1 VSVIRFTILGEPASK
16 ANQRQIVSMPIAGD
30 ACPRCT
36 KPKPRGARACVCG
49 ASFTRP
55 QVIKSKKALGY
66 EADALRQIPPVHRV
80 RLDGP
85 VKVSLRI
92 FYSTERPDLDESVVL
107 DVLQDRWKGRGEER
121 VLVQKGVIRND
132 RQVREKH
139 VYHGIDRKNPRA
151 EIEIEP
157 MQPQTVELLPLDLDV
172 PKERPIKIVPTRAD
186 GKPF

>member
-16 ANQRQIVSMPIAGD
+16 ANQRQIVSMP
-30 ACPRCT
+30 
-36 KPKPRGARACVCG
+36 
-49 ASFTRP
+49 
-55 QVIKSKKALGY
+55 
-66 EADALRQIPPVHRV
+66 
-80 RLDGP
+80 
-85 VKVSLRI
+85 
-92 FYSTERPDLDESVVL
+92 
-107 DVLQDRWKGRGEER
+107 
-121 VLVQKGVIRND
+121 IRND